1 MSWLLASAYGAITGD
16 DVSVTHANA
25 AVLWSQMSGSCK
37 GECLECRHESAEV
50 REAAN
55 VCVQS
60 LVDSYLNEKPDE
72 ATLVRV
78 RKEMFEVRAVPTNRV
93 AQRPGSYGA
102 PVMKRPKAED
112 KQTSQAASPSAK
124 MTPIKAP
131 VPTRTVTTRQ
141 APPEFK
147 QPPPPPPLREER
159 KEPQFGQGRLF
170 AVQHLAQHE
179 TACARSFAGS
189 FSLAG
194 LCFVE
199 SFECQCQPSGG
210 RATPDE

>member
-1 MSWLLASAYGAITGD
+1 VSWLLASAYGAITGD

-112 KQTSQAASPSAK
+112 KQTS
-124 MTPIKAP
+124 
-131 VPTRTVTTRQ
+131 
-141 APPEFK
+141 
-147 QPPPPPPLREER
+147 
-159 KEPQFGQGRLF
+159 
-170 AVQHLAQHE
+170 
-179 TACARSFAGS
+179 
-189 FSLAG
+189 
-194 LCFVE
+194 
-199 SFECQCQPSGG
+199 
-210 RATPDE
+210 